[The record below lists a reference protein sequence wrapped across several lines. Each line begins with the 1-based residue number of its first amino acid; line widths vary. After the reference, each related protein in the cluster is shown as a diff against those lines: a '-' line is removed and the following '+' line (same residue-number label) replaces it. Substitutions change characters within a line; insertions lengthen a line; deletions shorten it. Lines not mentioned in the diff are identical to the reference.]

1 MDNQLTKEYTQIE
14 PEWGHPVIPGNATQ
28 GCILFTNSEMLK
40 PPQSSTHMS
49 WIPMEDIIGVA
60 SVKLEYDVEEDVYK
74 LYKAK
79 GHLDGNNHWT
89 YEWELVGSFS
99 GLSEDARQSLEDLVY
114 VEYQFDTT
122 SQAGHLIIKGK
133 DKGGVWHTL
142 CNVEISGGEPVDAY
156 TKAETDA
163 LLDEKQDTLTEGDG
177 IKIENNEIKVK
188 YWLGT
193 QAEYDALQTKDPSTL
208 YLIHE

>member
-1 MDNQLTKEYTQIE
+1 MDNQLTKEYTRIE

-28 GCILFTNSEMLK
+28 GCILFTNSEMLE

-60 SVKLEYDVEEDVYK
+60 SMKLEYDTEEDVYK
-74 LYKAK
+74 LYKGK

-89 YEWELVGSFS
+89 YEWELVGSFT
-99 GLSEDARQSLEDLVY
+99 GLSEDAKQSLEALVY

-142 CNVEISGGEPVDAY
+142 CDVEISGGTTY
-156 TKAETDA
+156 TA
-163 LLDEKQDTLTEGDG
+163 GNG
-177 IKIENNEIKVK
+177 INISASNEISTVLQV
-188 YWLGT
+188 WTGT
-193 QAEYDALQTKDPSTL
+193 EAELPATQDQNTL